1 MKNNTNKKFDS
12 VEFFRAIKQKL
23 AEKLSKMTLD
33 EQKEFLKLVREG
45 KIKLT

>member
-1 MKNNTNKKFDS
+1 METNKQKNFDS
-12 VEFFRAIKQKL
+12 VEFFLAIKQKL
-23 AEKLSKMTLD
+23 AEKLCKMALD